1 MTAFDFAVLFG
12 PTRLDVP
19 QADTGFVHGQG
30 KGQGKG
36 QREFRPLVNLNL
48 ANGKREDVSHGGQ
61 EVETGAVILTRIE
74 A

>member
-30 KGQGKG
+30 KGQ
-36 QREFRPLVNLNL
+36 REFRPLVNLNL
-48 ANGKREDVSHGGQ
+48 ANGKREGLSHGGQ